1 MKLLIDNA
9 LSPQIASLL
18 RENGYDVIHVRDINL
33 QAAPDAEVFAEAE
46 RDERV
51 IVSADTDFG
60 ALLALRGS
68 VNPSFILF
76 RKTTGVQ
83 PSVIASQLLELLRG
97 YRQEI
102 DAGCILTVTNDF
114 VRIRRLPVS

>member
-9 LSPQIASLL
+9 LSPQIASAL
-18 RENGYDVIHVRDINL
+18 RENGYDAIHVRDINL
-33 QAAPDAEVFAEAE
+33 HAAPDEEVFAEAE

-68 VNPSFILF
+68 VSPSFILF
-76 RKTTGVQ
+76 RKTNGVR
-83 PSVIASQLLELLRG
+83 PSVIGSKLAAYSQ
-97 YRQEI
+97 
-102 DAGCILTVTNDF
+102 
-114 VRIRRLPVS
+114 